1 MRGPAGHAYGRGGHA
16 QCWQA
21 DLSDERM
28 RRRRWGKVID
38 WCVGGAGTVARA
50 ETGAGWIGLGEDAD
64 RANFDLVS
72 HV

>member
-28 RRRRWGKVID
+28 RRRRWGKVIRLVCWRGRD
-38 WCVGGAGTVARA
+38 GGESGDGGRVDRPRR
-50 ETGAGWIGLGEDAD
+50 GRGPGE
-64 RANFDLVS
+64 F
-72 HV
+72 